1 MSKYIVYLE
10 PAEEGGIIVT
20 CPHFPGC
27 VTQGETAK
35 EAVEMVKDA
44 IVGYIA
50 SLKKNGDPIPPGI
63 GGIIEKIEVIEVL
76 EV

>member
-10 PAEEGGIIVT
+10 PAKEGGFIVS

-27 VTQGETAK
+27 VTQGETVK

-44 IVGYIA
+44 IVGYIF
-50 SLKKNGDPIPPGI
+50 SLKKHGDPIPSGI
-63 GGIIEKIEVIEVL
+63 GDIVEKIEIVEI
-76 EV
+76 